1 MSVLWPRQQ
10 CNCKIT
16 KNLILHQKNL
26 WNAWITISD
35 LRDTVTKKR
44 HRLQLL
50 RQKLKLASILKGQMT
65 LLEDWALLEKDH
77 STSLLGAIESLKAS
91 TLRLPVVGG
100 AIADAQSL
108 KDAIGSAVDV
118 MQAMGSSLC
127 SLLPVVE
134 ELNSLVTELAKTAAK
149 ERASLEQCT
158 DFISLLVA
166 IQVVPRL
173 PSTLQVRDS
182 SLRAHI
188 IQHNHVPPA

>member
-1 MSVLWPRQQ
+1 
-10 CNCKIT
+10 
-16 KNLILHQKNL
+16 
-26 WNAWITISD
+26 
-35 LRDTVTKKR
+35 
-44 HRLQLL
+44 
-50 RQKLKLASILKGQMT
+50 MT

-134 ELNSLVTELAKTAAK
+134 ELNSLVTKLAKTAAK

-158 DFISLLVA
+158 DFISLLAA
-166 IQVVPRL
+166 I
-173 PSTLQVRDS
+173 QVRDS